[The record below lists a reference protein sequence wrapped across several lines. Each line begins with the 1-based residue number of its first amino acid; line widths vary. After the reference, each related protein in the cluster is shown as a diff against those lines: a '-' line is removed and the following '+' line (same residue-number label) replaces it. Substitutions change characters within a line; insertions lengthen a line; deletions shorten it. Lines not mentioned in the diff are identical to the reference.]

1 MFDELARR
9 ELLKK
14 SGVLAM
20 GMLAWPAWM
29 PRVAL
34 RAGAA
39 QTKSDTLVAIF
50 MRGGVDGLNVIVPH
64 GDKDYY
70 AARETIAIAQPNA
83 SQSNSAIDVDG
94 FFGFHPSLR
103 PLKDLWDHQVLAA
116 VHAAGSPDPTHS
128 HFDAMDFMERGTPG
142 EKAIPTGW
150 IGRHL
155 QLRASDS
162 KSPFRA
168 VGLGSIVQ
176 A

>member
-34 RAGAA
+34 RASAA

-70 AARETIAIAQPNA
+70 AARETIAVAQPNA
-83 SQSNSAIDVDG
+83 SQPNSAIDVDG
-94 FFGFHPSLR
+94 FFGFHPSL
-103 PLKDLWDHQVLAA
+103 
-116 VHAAGSPDPTHS
+116 
-128 HFDAMDFMERGTPG
+128 
-142 EKAIPTGW
+142 
-150 IGRHL
+150 
-155 QLRASDS
+155 
-162 KSPFRA
+162 
-168 VGLGSIVQ
+168 
-176 A
+176 